1 MEISGR
7 AVKLDGEGAGGKFF
21 WSLALLATLFFM
33 WGFITVLNDA
43 LTPHLKSVF
52 VMDYAQAALIQVSW
66 FLGYLVFSWPSAK
79 LVEAAGYKIS
89 IVVGLVIMA
98 LGCLMFVPAAGVPS
112 YNIFLAAL
120 LVVAGGVALLQV
132 AANPYVAVLGPPE
145 TSSTRL
151 NLVQSFNSFGTLLAP
166 LFGSYLILGRSVGG
180 TAKAGTVLTLAQR
193 LEDAKAVQAP
203 YIGIAVVLLLIGVA
217 IFIARLPKVKTH
229 PESDAERKD
238 SIWRHPVFT
247 LGVIAIFVYVGA
259 EVAVGNYLIS
269 YIASPHVKNVTTAE
283 ASRLYLPFYWG
294 GLWVGRLVGSQ
305 LMRVIHPSIL
315 LAFNAVAAVV
325 AITLSI
331 YSQGDVALW
340 AILAIGLCNSIMF
353 PTIFTQAIQGLGPL
367 TGRAS
372 GFLIMAIFGGGVVPY
387 IQGWLADH
395 IGLALSYFTSV
406 PCYLFIVYFA
416 WRARGS
422 KAPEATVEAQA
433 A

>member
-1 MEISGR
+1 
-7 AVKLDGEGAGGKFF
+7 
-21 WSLALLATLFFM
+21 
-33 WGFITVLNDA
+33 
-43 LTPHLKSVF
+43 
-52 VMDYAQAALIQVSW
+52 
-66 FLGYLVFSWPSAK
+66 
-79 LVEAAGYKIS
+79 
-89 IVVGLVIMA
+89 
-98 LGCLMFVPAAGVPS
+98 
-112 YNIFLAAL
+112 

-166 LFGSYLILGRSVGG
+166 LFGSYLILGRSIGG
-180 TAKAGTVLTLAQR
+180 TAKAGTVLTLVER
-193 LEDAKAVQAP
+193 LQDAKAVQAP
-203 YIGIAVVLLLIGVA
+203 YIGIAIVLLLIGAA
-217 IFIARLPKVKTH
+217 IYVARLPKVSTH
-229 PESDAERKD
+229 PETEAERRD
-238 SIWRHPVFT
+238 SVWRHPLFT
-247 LGVIAIFVYVGA
+247 LGVVAIFVYVGA

-283 ASRLYLPFYWG
+283 AGRTYLPFYWG

-305 LMRVIHPSIL
+305 LMRVVHPSIL
-315 LAFNAVAAVV
+315 LALNAMAAVV
-325 AITLSI
+325 AITVSI

-395 IGLALSYFTSV
+395 IGLTLSYFTSA

-416 WRARGS
+416 WRARDS
-422 KAPEATVEAQA
+422 RAPEAAVEAA
-433 A
+433 ANP